1 VDGRLGWYKKLTFDG
16 TIRAELKMNG
26 ERKALIFDM
35 DGVIVD
41 SDPLHLKAYQTV
53 LATFQIAYSED
64 DSRQFL
70 GRKDSDC
77 AAALVEMFD
86 LPLKSLDLLE
96 KKLAITAQL
105 LRTEARSQP
114 GIIDALQ
121 KAMDLGLPCGIASSA
136 APSTIKLVL
145 DALKL
150 EPFFQSV
157 TSGEEVLHGK
167 PAPDIFLKAAER
179 LNADVRSC
187 LVIEDSLNG
196 IKAAKAAGMKCVSV
210 PCNTTR
216 YQDHAEADIRL
227 ESIAQLDLANWLQT
241 GHLRRA

>member
-1 VDGRLGWYKKLTFDG
+1 MNSEGRV
-16 TIRAELKMNG
+16 
-26 ERKALIFDM
+26 LIFDM

-41 SDPLHLKAYQTV
+41 SEPLHLKAYQTV
-53 LATFQIAYSED
+53 LATYEVLYSED
-64 DSRQFL
+64 ESRQFL

-77 AAALVEMFD
+77 AAALVDMYN
-86 LPLKSLDLLE
+86 LPLKSADLLE

-105 LRTEARSQP
+105 LKTEARSQP
-114 GIIDALQ
+114 GILDALQ
-121 KAMDLGLPCGIASSA
+121 RAMDLGVPCGIASSA

-179 LNADVRSC
+179 LNTDVRSC

-196 IKAAKAAGMKCVSV
+196 IKAGESRGYEMRIGAVHNNAVSRS
-210 PCNTTR
+210 CR
-216 YQDHAEADIRL
+216 
-227 ESIAQLDLANWLQT
+227 S
-241 GHLRRA
+241 